1 MKRYQVSYLK
11 RFVTGHLAGIELR
24 DKVRF
29 ATHNDAERFAQWVE
43 SKQVKQSSTC
53 TTQYRTECPIIEA
66 ITH

>member
-1 MKRYQVSYLK
+1 MYKYQVSFYK
-11 RFVTGHLAGIELR
+11 RFVTGPLEGIELR

-29 ATHNDAERFAQWVE
+29 ATHNDAERFAQWVD

>member
-1 MKRYQVSYLK
+1 MYKYQVSFYK
-11 RFVTGHLAGIELR
+11 RFVSGPLEGIELR

-43 SKQVKQSSTC
+43 SKQIKQSCASSTK
-53 TTQYRTECPIIEA
+53 YRTECPIIEA